1 MTRKERDELNQK
13 LTRLYRRALEPTSA
27 LELERLAELID
38 ELEFQL
44 LGQRLAA

>member
-1 MTRKERDELNQK
+1 MTRKERDQLNLK
-13 LTRLYRRALEPTSA
+13 LTRLYRRALEPTGTI
-27 LELERLAELID
+27 ELQRLAELIE